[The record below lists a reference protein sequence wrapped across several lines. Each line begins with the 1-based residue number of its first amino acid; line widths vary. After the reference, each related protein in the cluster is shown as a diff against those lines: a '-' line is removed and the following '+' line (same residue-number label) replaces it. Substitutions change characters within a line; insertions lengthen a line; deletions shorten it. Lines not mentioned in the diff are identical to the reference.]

1 MNLLKVSI
9 RHMLSAVVVLSMS
22 ATQARAVDLTGTWEG
37 KAVCTGFFAG
47 HKVKDTFEAPVTI
60 TQTGQDLNM
69 EFFGTRYTGAIMD
82 DSAAPTKKGQGSFLA
97 CSSQA
102 QPLAEYNEIGHIK
115 VVVNPTKGISTFT
128 ATSVY
133 STFFGGPIN
142 TVETCKYS
150 FKRTS
155 TVDPGVPE
163 CGNGSGALS
172 TGN

>member
-1 MNLLKVSI
+1 MILRKSSI
-9 RHMLSAVVVLSMS
+9 RQIVGVAVALSVS
-22 ATQARAVDLTGTWEG
+22 ATQAAAVDLTGTWEG
-37 KAVCTGFFAG
+37 QAKCSGFFAG
-47 HKVKDTFEAPVTI
+47 QKVKDTFASPVTI

-82 DSAAPTKKGQGSFLA
+82 DSTAPTKKGQGSFLA

-115 VVVNPTKGISTFT
+115 VIVNPTKGTATFT

-150 FKRTS
+150 FQRTS
-155 TVDPGVPE
+155 TVNPDVPE
-163 CGNGSGALS
+163 CDSGSGALS
-172 TGN
+172 AGN